1 MDFIIGTT
9 NKAKLRACEEVLKEY
24 FPNSKITGRSVSSD
38 VSDQPFGDEETQ
50 FGALNRARNASD
62 SGENTV
68 GIGLE
73 GGVRLINDQL
83 YICNWGALHLPD
95 GTQFTAGG
103 AQILLPDEIARDVQS
118 GKELGPVVDY
128 YFSRKNVRH
137 NEGAIGILTNGAV
150 SRTELFAQ
158 ILQLLIGQWQYS
170 TVIEQKK

>member
-24 FPNSKITGRSVSSD
+24 YPQAEITGRSVSSD

-50 FGALNRARNASD
+50 EGALNRARKASD
-62 SGENTV
+62 SGENAV

-95 GTQFTAGG
+95 GTEFTAAG
-103 AQILLPDEIARDVQS
+103 AQILLPVEIAREVQS
-118 GKELGPVVDY
+118 GKELGPVVED
-128 YFSRKNVRH
+128 YFSKKNIRH

-150 SRTELFAQ
+150 SRTDLFAHV
-158 ILQLLIGQWQYS
+158 LQLLIGQWQYS
-170 TVIEQKK
+170 L